1 MRGKYPE
8 PSFSLEQLQ
17 AANVEAVAVCLL
29 FSFTNPDHERG
40 VAVAARAAGFY
51 VSASSEILPD
61 FREYERT
68 STVVL
73 NAYVGPLI
81 ERYLLRLEESLPR
94 HTLPAHHAVEWQL
107 NLKRDGTARGGDGLV
122 REITFEVPT
131 EVTLLT
137 ERRVTTPYGLQGGEP
152 GTRGENRLQHGDHEI
167 LLPGKVH
174 FQASPGDRLTVLTP
188 GGGWGEAPAS

>member
-1 MRGKYPE
+1 MGGGMGARPGLDGLSGVHTHMSNTLNTPIEAFEYAYPMRITAYRLRDHSGGKG
-8 PSFSLEQLQ
+8 
-17 AANVEAVAVCLL
+17 A
-29 FSFTNPDHERG
+29 
-40 VAVAARAAGFY
+40 
-51 VSASSEILPD
+51 
-61 FREYERT
+61 
-68 STVVL
+68 
-73 NAYVGPLI
+73 
-81 ERYLLRLEESLPR
+81 
-94 HTLPAHHAVEWQL
+94 
-107 NLKRDGTARGGDGLV
+107 ARGGDGLV

-188 GGGWGEAPAS
+188 GGGGWGEAP